1 MLTLNLG
8 IRAHDLGQLSLEE
21 LCKQLR
27 DYQFTNIQFAIKKSF
42 PDYVP
47 SFQSLSP
54 GIASFFGDYFANNGI
69 KISTLGCYVN
79 ISSRNLAVRH
89 KALNDFKTH
98 IQLARD
104 FRASLVGTET
114 GSVSEGFTPE
124 NFTEE
129 AYQIARSSVLELV
142 EYAEYFGITVGIE
155 AGFNHPLYSAP
166 LAKRLIDEVQSPHL
180 KIILDIAN
188 LINVHNVSER
198 EFILNEALDLL
209 HDHIAMIHLKDF
221 TVNKGK
227 IEIVP
232 VGKGMLNFEP
242 ILTYLKYDR
251 PFLHATLE
259 ETQGNAIGP
268 AITHIREM
276 YHRL

>member
-1 MLTLNLG
+1 VLTLNLG
-8 IRAHDLGQLSLEE
+8 IRAHDLGQLSLAE
-21 LCKQLR
+21 LCKQLK

-42 PDYVP
+42 PKYVP
-47 SFQSLSP
+47 SLQSLSP

-79 ISSRNLAVRH
+79 ISSRDLAVR
-89 KALNDFKTH
+89 KEALESFKTH

-114 GSVSEGFTPE
+114 GSVGEGFTPE

-142 EYAEYFGITVGIE
+142 EYAEHFGVTIGIE
-155 AGFNHPLYSAP
+155 AGLNHPLYSAA
-166 LAKRLIDEVQSPHL
+166 LAKRLVDEVQSPHL
-180 KIILDIAN
+180 KIILDVAN
-188 LINVHNVSER
+188 LINLDNVSESD
-198 EFILNEALDLL
+198 FILNEALDLL
-209 HDHIAMIHLKDF
+209 HEHIAMIHLKDL
-221 TVNKGK
+221 TVNKGQ

-242 ILTYLKYDR
+242 ILAYLKDNR

-259 ETQGNAIGP
+259 ETQGEAIRP
-268 AITHIREM
+268 AIDYLKEM
-276 YHRL
+276 YYRL